1 VPGQPTTLQSRE
13 AGCQAGSAAWVRAC
27 GGEGEQGIGA
37 AGSGRKQRSR
47 GRVTGE
53 QVCATP
59 THIFSHDCE
68 WELGAVRSQFNGV
81 KMCDGLRV

>member
-37 AGSGRKQRSR
+37 AGSGRKQRSG

-59 THIFSHDCE
+59 RTFFHTIVSGSWGPSDLNSMVQKC
-68 WELGAVRSQFNGV
+68 AT
-81 KMCDGLRV
+81 D